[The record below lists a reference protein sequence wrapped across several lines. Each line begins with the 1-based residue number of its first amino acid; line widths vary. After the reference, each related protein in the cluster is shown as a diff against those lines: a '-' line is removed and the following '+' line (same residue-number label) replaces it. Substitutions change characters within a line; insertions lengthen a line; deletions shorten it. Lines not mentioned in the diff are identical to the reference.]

1 MDDREER
8 RRVGTRMRDRVV
20 DRGCR
25 LRQAPPHEEED
36 GLISLTGD
44 TPVNAVD
51 DVRRKAPPA
60 RRAREPSRLSGPAEP
75 AATASAA
82 PDPGDVVTARLGIA
96 RGLAAIGDR
105 RTRAAPVVHALGCG
119 VAGTAEPLNTTHGA
133 VKGALQRHRHNA
145 GRANR
150 EGGDHA

>member
-25 LRQAPPHEEED
+25 LRQAPPHGEED

-60 RRAREPSRLSGPAEP
+60 RRAREPTRLPGPAEP
-75 AATASAA
+75 VATAS
-82 PDPGDVVTARLGIA
+82 
-96 RGLAAIGDR
+96 
-105 RTRAAPVVHALGCG
+105 AAPVVHALGCG